1 VIRADQGSEC
11 VSRDLDLWAY
21 LRQAVLPSDP
31 FERLDDI
38 CAFELERASTGPENP
53 SSG

>member
-1 VIRADQGSEC
+1 MIRADQGSEF

-21 LRQAVLPSDP
+21 LRQAVLPPDP

-38 CAFELERASTGPENP
+38 RAFELETRFDWAGKSNLR
-53 SSG
+53 